1 MVGITV
7 FHPLSQWRQRLE
19 TRNPEI
25 RLPSSVD
32 VIETSCRRER
42 EIRHRLQAAAAE
54 PLKPNV
60 AGGEEPPA
68 IGRLPS
74 TPLLLDG
81 GPVVDSAAAAPP
93 QGEAVGRGGDRRRPQ
108 RARRRRLPRPR
119 RPLRRRARAPWR
131 PRRRRRLR
139 VRPRPGL
146 PLLPL
151 QLPPQPP
158 PPRPDPGAGAGEAW
172 AEALA
177 AEPVVIHAMPRR
189 QVPPSRPGRR
199 AEPLGDQQVLRE

>member
-158 PPRPDPGAGAGEAW
+158 PPRPDP
-172 AEALA
+172 
-177 AEPVVIHAMPRR
+177 
-189 QVPPSRPGRR
+189 VPPPPPIPTQILFVNLKSHSSVFICISVIILQMRVII
-199 AEPLGDQQVLRE
+199 LHCTN

>member
-158 PPRPDPGAGAGEAW
+158 PPRPDPV
-172 AEALA
+172 
-177 AEPVVIHAMPRR
+177 PPPPPNTHPNTICQS
-189 QVPPSRPGRR
+189 QVPQLCVHMHFCNHSANAGNNI
-199 AEPLGDQQVLRE
+199 ALY

>member
-93 QGEAVGRGGDRRRPQ
+93 QGEAVGRGGDRRQPQ
-108 RARRRRLPRPR
+108 RLAAAAYL
-119 RPLRRRARAPWR
+119 ARAGRSVAVLERRGVLGGAAVSESDLVPGFRFSRCSYLLSLLR
-131 PRRRRRLR
+131 PALIQY
-139 VRPRPGL
+139 P
-146 PLLPL
+146 
-151 QLPPQPP
+151 QYPPKYYLSISSPT
-158 PPRPDPGAGAGEAW
+158 
-172 AEALA
+172 ALCSYA
-177 AEPVVIHAMPRR
+177 F
-189 QVPPSRPGRR
+189 
-199 AEPLGDQQVLRE
+199 L